1 MYFLIRLCF
10 GIFFNVDMHFSTEGG
25 GNTECRLFGI
35 SKRCQKKRQ
44 FLDYENAKV
53 SVLFLG
59 ILYFLWVKIFEKIID
74 NSAFSESLKPCL

>member
-1 MYFLIRLCF
+1 VPK
-10 GIFFNVDMHFSTEGG
+10 NW
-25 GNTECRLFGI
+25 
-35 SKRCQKKRQ
+35 Q

>member
-1 MYFLIRLCF
+1 MLWY
-10 GIFFNVDMHFSTEGG
+10 FFNVDMHFSTEGG
-25 GNTECRLFGI
+25 GNTECELFGI
-35 SKRCQKKRQ
+35 LEQVPKNWQ

-74 NSAFSESLKPCL
+74 NSVFSESLKPCL